1 MKAYA
6 LTSYR
11 NGGTLEWIEV
21 PEPVAGPGQVVV
33 DIRAAGLNPLDR
45 MIAAGQFRQLISYR
59 LPQVLGQE
67 LAGVVTEVGPGVENF
82 TVGDHVFGRP
92 GINRIG
98 TFTQSIAVDA
108 DDLAPMPAELGFA
121 EAASLP
127 LVLLTAAQ
135 AFMEK
140 ARVKPGDKVFIQG
153 GTGGLGS
160 IAIQLAKHLGAT
172 VATTV
177 STKNVDLAR
186 ELGADVVVDY
196 RTQRYEDHV
205 KDYDVVLDTLGKEE
219 TLRSMKVLRPGGTMV
234 SVVGAPDS
242 EFAAQLGKPILKPVM
257 WMMSRGVRRAAKRQ
271 GVAYKFL
278 FMRADGSRL
287 AQLTPAIEDGS
298 IKPLVGHTF
307 ELGELE
313 QAMELSASGK
323 AAPGKIV
330 VEGGA

>member
-11 NGGTLEWIEV
+11 NGGTLEWLDV
-21 PEPVAGPGQVVV
+21 AEPPAGRGQVVV
-33 DIRAAGLNPLDR
+33 GVRAAGLNPLDR
-45 MIAAGQFRQLISYR
+45 MIAAGQFRQLIGYR

-67 LAGVVTEVGPGVENF
+67 LAGVVTEVGPGVEDF
-82 TVGDHVFGRP
+82 AVGDYVFGRP
-92 GINRIG
+92 AINRIG
-98 TFTQSIAVDA
+98 TFTRAIAVDA
-108 DDLAPMPAELGFA
+108 ADLAPMPAGLGFT

-160 IAIQLAKHLGAT
+160 IAIQVAKHLGAT

-205 KDYDVVLDTLGKEE
+205 QDYDVVLDTLGKDE
-219 TLRSMKVLRPGGTMV
+219 TLRSMQVLRPGGTMV
-234 SVVGAPDS
+234 SVVGTPDP

-257 WMMSRGVRRAAKRQ
+257 WLMSRKVRRAAKQQ
-271 GVAYKFL
+271 GAEYKFL
-278 FMRADGSRL
+278 FMRADGGRL
-287 AQLTPAIEDGS
+287 AQLAPAIEDGS

-307 ELGELE
+307 RLDELE
-313 QAMELSASGK
+313 QAMELSASGR
-323 AAPGKIV
+323 ARPGKIV
-330 VEGGA
+330 VEVRE